1 MGTTAE
7 KISTIALAKYLH
19 CVYSG
24 VHGRSAQGAA
34 ENERAEIMKTQHT
47 AGEWQIKKSF
57 NGYVI
62 TRTWSSGFYQRMKT
76 PHLRTED
83 EAIAFLASA

>member
-1 MGTTAE
+1 
-7 KISTIALAKYLH
+7 
-19 CVYSG
+19 
-24 VHGRSAQGAA
+24 
-34 ENERAEIMKTQHT
+34 MKTQHT

-83 EAIAFLASA
+83 EAIAFLAAA